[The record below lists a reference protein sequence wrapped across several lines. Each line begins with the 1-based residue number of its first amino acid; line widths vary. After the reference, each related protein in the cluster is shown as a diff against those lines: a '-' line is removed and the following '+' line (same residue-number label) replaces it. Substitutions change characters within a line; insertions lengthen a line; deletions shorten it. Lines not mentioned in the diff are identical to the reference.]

1 MVDHFDDWDQKEIKS
16 DKQKVDEKRGER
28 KEFQASLKEMRKTFR
43 EKVKREKCATKKQ
56 IENLIPSR
64 DRAMFKDPLQ
74 GNRKR
79 YPTQVLPG
87 DLATATVE
95 NMAPPGCR
103 VYHDTWNGR
112 WLMSQANMVKSR
124 SWLKYGHSES
134 AIVLLSKMWKRFQE
148 IYGLDECPVSGLH
161 DQAAL
166 FEANVGCEIKSA
178 AELRAEEAE
187 EAGVDAD

>member
-1 MVDHFDDWDQKEIKS
+1 MVDNFDNWDQKEIKN
-16 DKQKVDEKRGER
+16 DKQKVDESRGER
-28 KEFQASLKEMRKTFR
+28 KEFQTSLKEMRKIFR
-43 EKVKREKCATKKQ
+43 EKVKKEKYTPKKHT
-56 IENLIPSR
+56 PCK

-74 GNRKR
+74 GHRKR

-87 DLATATVE
+87 DLTTAAVE

-112 WLMSQANMVKSR
+112 WLMSQNNMVKSR

-134 AIVLLSKMWKRFQE
+134 AIVLLSKMWERFQE
-148 IYGLDECPVSGLH
+148 LYGLDECPVSGLH
-161 DQAAL
+161 EQAAL
-166 FEANVGCEIKSA
+166 CNANIGSEIKSA